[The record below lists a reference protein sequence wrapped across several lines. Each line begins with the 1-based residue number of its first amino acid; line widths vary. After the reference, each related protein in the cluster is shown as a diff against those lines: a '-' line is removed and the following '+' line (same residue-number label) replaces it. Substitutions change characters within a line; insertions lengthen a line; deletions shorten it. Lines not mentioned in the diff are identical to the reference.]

1 MNTQFE
7 KKLKEKGF
15 SFQCQTDDY
24 YVLRH
29 NDDSTG
35 NVIVQLIYSEIS
47 EEVIHIS
54 NNGNE
59 IEAIGYFKLKLMYK
73 VNESDILVLTFQ
85 NNINRVI
92 EFIIIPRIEL
102 IKRLRRENWHS
113 TDTQEIEVVFWLM
126 PGNQLYETT
135 NIGVEGEWYYLSMG
149 LHRMADQ
156 TERDYSEFLNRWD
169 ILTKS

>member
-1 MNTQFE
+1 MKAQFE

-29 NDDSTG
+29 NHDSTG
-35 NVIVQLIYSEIS
+35 NVTVQLIYSEIS
-47 EEVIHIS
+47 EEVIRIS

-59 IEAIGYFKLKLMYK
+59 IEAIGYFKLKLMNK

-102 IKRLRRENWHS
+102 IKRLSRENRHS
-113 TDTQEIEVVFWLM
+113 TDTQEIEFVFWLM

-135 NIGVEGEWYYLSMG
+135 NLGVEGEWYYLSMG